1 MQCRERDYFA
11 YAIALMQ
18 DSVAAE
24 TLPITSDYALAVS
37 ADAIAEQQADV
48 IAEQQQVHPT
58 RFETSPSADSLDNR
72 LS

>member
-37 ADAIAEQQADV
+37 ADV
-48 IAEQQQVHPT
+48 ITEQQQVHPT
-58 RFETSPSADSLDNR
+58 RFETSPSADSLVDR
-72 LS
+72 SS